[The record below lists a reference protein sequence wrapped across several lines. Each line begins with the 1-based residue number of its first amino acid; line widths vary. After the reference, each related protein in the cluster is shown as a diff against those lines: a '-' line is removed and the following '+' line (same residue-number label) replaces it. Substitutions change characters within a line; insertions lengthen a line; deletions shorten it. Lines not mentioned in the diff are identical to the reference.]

1 MATSSIKKE
10 VYSVW
15 AIPPEDVRDRL
26 TKLMTSLR
34 SDFGGPQFEPHMTVV
49 GAIELTP
56 DDALKKLRSA
66 SEGVKSFQV
75 TVDRVSA
82 GTFFY
87 QCVYLLLHPTP
98 QILETNAH
106 CCTHFGYKNST
117 PYMPHVSLVYGD
129 LTDEEKQKAQERAN
143 ILDNSLSGLS
153 FQISK
158 LALYKTDTEDKS
170 LKSWEKIAECTL
182 TPN

>member
-1 MATSSIKKE
+1 MATSSTKKE

-66 SEGVKSFQV
+66 SEGVKSFKV
-75 TVDRVSA
+75 TVDRVSS
-82 GTFFY
+82 GNFFY
-87 QCVYLLLHPTP
+87 QCVYLLIHPTP

-117 PYMPHVSLVYGD
+117 R
-129 LTDEEKQKAQERAN
+129 K
-143 ILDNSLSGLS
+143 
-153 FQISK
+153 F
-158 LALYKTDTEDKS
+158 
-170 LKSWEKIAECTL
+170 
-182 TPN
+182 